1 MLTDHDY
8 DNMQYIAKYA
18 KILNA
23 LIKKY
28 SMLDIQ
34 YPSFSYD
41 QIRAIPNDFIV
52 KHSFDSEVKHVVF
65 HEKEL
70 SESEKFVLLYL
81 KTIELVQICIDIY
94 NEFERKA

>member
-18 KILNA
+18 ELLNS

-28 SMLDIQ
+28 STLDIQ
-34 YPSFSYD
+34 YPSFSYE
-41 QIRAIPNDFIV
+41 QIRSIPNDLIV
-52 KHSFDSEVKHVVF
+52 NHSFDFDAKKVIF

-70 SESEKFVLLYL
+70 SESERFVLLYL

-94 NEFERKA
+94 NEFERKT